1 MASSPIY
8 PARSMTLT
16 KTAPTAPWLN
26 SLPEIPTTTK
36 STPNCV
42 ISSATTS
49 PSAQTAGSSGFRAV
63 VTVERPAYSHR
74 PAHTAA
80 STAPTISSTTE
91 SNIASSS
98 HSAMTRISVSV
109 PDLRIRIRPLPLM
122 RANSAGP
129 EMADSYLFPNYYLCK
144 DMLSDL

>member
-1 MASSPIY
+1 MCCSCGGSGAPEGHR
-8 PARSMTLT
+8 ARALD
-16 KTAPTAPWLN
+16 
-26 SLPEIPTTTK
+26 
-36 STPNCV
+36 
-42 ISSATTS
+42 
-49 PSAQTAGSSGFRAV
+49 AGADQ
-63 VTVERPAYSHR
+63 
-74 PAHTAA
+74 TAA